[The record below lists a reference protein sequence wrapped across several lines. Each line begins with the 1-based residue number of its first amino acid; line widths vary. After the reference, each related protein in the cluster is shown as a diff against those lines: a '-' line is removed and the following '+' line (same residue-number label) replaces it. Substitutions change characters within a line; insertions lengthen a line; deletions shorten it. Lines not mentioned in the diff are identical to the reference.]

1 MLTISKRYLFH
12 SRASNLEAMADQSA
26 PPPEDDVDVLA
37 IHCPSRAIFEQV
49 TSKWTAL
56 VLIALAGRSL
66 RFGELRRTVQGV
78 SEKMLSQ
85 SLRSLERDGMI
96 VRTAYDCAP
105 PRVEYALTPLGT
117 EVSRQIRDL
126 ADVLQDAVPE
136 VARSRE
142 RHNLAM

>member
-1 MLTISKRYLFH
+1 
-12 SRASNLEAMADQSA
+12 MAGQSA
-26 PPPEDDVDVLA
+26 PSPEDDVDVLA
-37 IHCPSRAIFEQV
+37 RDCPSRAIFEHV

-56 VLIALAGRSL
+56 VLIALAGRSR
-66 RFGELRRTVQGV
+66 RFGELRRTVEGV

-105 PRVEYALTPLGT
+105 PRVEYALTPLGA
-117 EVSRQIRDL
+117 EVSRQVRDL
-126 ADVLQDAVPE
+126 ADILQGAVPD

-142 RHNLAM
+142 RFNSAV